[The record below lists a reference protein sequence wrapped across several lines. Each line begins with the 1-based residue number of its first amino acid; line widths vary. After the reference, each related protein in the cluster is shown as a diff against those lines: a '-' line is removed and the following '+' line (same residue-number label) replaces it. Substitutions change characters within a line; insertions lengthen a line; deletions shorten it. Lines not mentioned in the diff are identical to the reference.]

1 MNAVTENGQ
10 RVRAAS
16 FPVKGNQASR
26 GAPEMPLDL
35 RDVTIRF
42 GSFTA
47 VDRVSLSV
55 APGEVFGLLGPL
67 DRAHFMGGVT

>member
-1 MNAVTENGQ
+1 MSAATENSQ

-16 FPVKGNQASR
+16 FPVEGGRPSQ
-26 GAPEMPLDL
+26 GAPETPLDL